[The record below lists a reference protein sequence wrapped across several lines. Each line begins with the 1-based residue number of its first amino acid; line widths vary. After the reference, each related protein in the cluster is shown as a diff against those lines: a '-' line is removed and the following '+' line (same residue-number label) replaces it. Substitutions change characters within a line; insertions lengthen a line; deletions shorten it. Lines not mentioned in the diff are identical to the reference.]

1 MTVTVDPLTKAPP
14 GKFSFTE
21 IRSPGWSRT
30 DPDDMLNTDPAEIV
44 VDIVVGTAAPG
55 KVCFH
60 TVAVSPMFDASAR
73 MENTI
78 DVSSQLTGTT
88 NVLRMNCPPLVPI
101 PR

>member
-1 MTVTVDPLTKAPP
+1 MAQ
-14 GKFSFTE
+14 FSLTE

-30 DPDDMLNTDPAEIV
+30 DPDDMLEINKDPSEIV
-44 VDIVVGTAAPG
+44 VDIVVGTGAPG

-73 MENTI
+73 MEKAI

-88 NVLRMNCPPLVPI
+88 NVFRVKLALLVPI